1 MKKNIVLVLVFTL
14 YHLVSYSQ
22 NIVLDNG
29 NLKTVS
35 GKVLDAITNEP
46 IEYAAVSLFEINKKK
61 PANEIVTDKNGAFTI
76 KDIKSGSYFI
86 SVNQLGYTKFIKKDI
101 EIKGENTNNLPF
113 IILLEKNINTLQEV
127 SITSKQRI
135 IENKIEKIVYN
146 VDKDVTSQ
154 GGVAS
159 DALKKIP
166 GVTVDIDGNVEL
178 LGNSSVRFLID
189 GKPSSLFGNSVSDAL
204 QAIPNSQIQSIEVIN
219 SPSVKYDSSGT
230 GGIINIILKKNKSQG
245 FNGNLNLA
253 AGTRL
258 ETGSLNLGYKKNSLS
273 LNAFYNGNA
282 QLKATSPTGMNR
294 VSTNH
299 FDNSTSQLQQSSNGD
314 LNRDSYN
321 TGLGAD
327 WAVSEHDNL
336 AATIAI
342 HHLTNRTVGV
352 SDQYFTQFDNLGAI
366 LSNSNSLRF
375 SDNLNTVNTLDNSLS
390 YRIKFEKENQEL
402 EISYAGTLANN
413 NASYDQY
420 QKYKTDATPF
430 SGAKSLNLGKEN
442 EVQFVIDYA
451 HPINKDFL
459 LETGLKTTV
468 QSIISN
474 ADVFVLGSTNN
485 YVKDL
490 QQSNSLDYKR
500 KIYAAYLSASFTLFK
515 YLEVK
520 TGIRYEYT
528 KNTATYSS
536 VKEVAIPDY
545 KNPAPS
551 LIISHSFS
559 NNQTLKFSYAYRI
572 ERPNYRDLNPFMNL
586 SDPHNITTGNPYLQP
601 EVGQKFQLGYNKSFE
616 SGSSINVLLYRE
628 AIIPDI
634 KPYVTY
640 YPSLKV
646 GDSIYT
652 DVSVTSRANIDHEIR
667 TGINISTSIIAG
679 KKWNFRSNTLFF
691 NRNFKNSNATPI
703 ISNAFCYRL
712 NLNLSYQFNKT
723 LIGEVFGNY
732 NSGTQWQGRQPSV
745 FSYTFAFRKQFLSNK
760 ASIGFI
766 AVTPF
771 NKYISQNSE
780 VLVPDVVINSY
791 RKIPYR
797 SFGISF
803 TYKFGKLKFAKQKE
817 EENILY
823 STPQIEN

>member
-1 MKKNIVLVLVFTL
+1 MKKNSILVFVFTL
-14 YHLVSYSQ
+14 FHLVSYSQ
-22 NIVLDNG
+22 TSTIENG
-29 NLKTVS
+29 NLKTIS

-46 IEYAAVSLFEINKKK
+46 IEFVTVSIFEINKKK
-61 PANEIVTDKNGAFTI
+61 QTSENITDKNGSFTI
-76 KDIKSGSYFI
+76 KDIKSGSYSI
-86 SVNQLGYTKFIKKDI
+86 SVNQLGYSKFIKKGI
-101 EIKGENTNNLPF
+101 EIKNENTNNLPLV
-113 IILLEKNINTLQEV
+113 ILLEKNINTLQEV
-127 SITSKQRI
+127 TIMTKQQI
-135 IENKIEKIVYN
+135 IEDKVEKVVYN

-245 FNGNLNLA
+245 FNGNLNLS

-258 ETGSLNLGYKKNSLS
+258 ETGSINLGFKKNNLS

-294 VSTNH
+294 ISTNH
-299 FDNSTSQLQQSSNGD
+299 FDNTKSQLQQSSNGD

-327 WAVSEHDNL
+327 WAITEHDNL
-336 AATIAI
+336 AVTVAI
-342 HHLTNRTVGV
+342 HNFSNRSTGI

-375 SDNLNTVNTLDNSLS
+375 SDNFNCVNTFDNSFA
-390 YRIKFEKENQEL
+390 YKRKFEKENQEL
-402 EISYAGTLANN
+402 EISYAGTFANN

-420 QKYKTDATPF
+420 QKYKTNSTAF
-430 SGAKSLNLGKEN
+430 SGAKSWNIGKEN
-442 EVQFVIDYA
+442 EAQFNIDYA
-451 HPINKDFL
+451 HPINKNFL
-459 LETGLKTTV
+459 LETGLKATFQT
-468 QSIISN
+468 IISN
-474 ADVFVLGSTNN
+474 ADVFTLTSTNT

-500 KIYAAYLSASFTLFK
+500 KIYAAYLSASFTLFQ
-515 YLEVK
+515 YLEIK
-520 TGIRYEYT
+520 TGIRYEHT
-528 KNTATYSS
+528 KNTASYSS

-559 NNQTLKFSYAYRI
+559 NNRTLKFSYAYRI

-586 SDPHNITTGNPYLQP
+586 SDPHNITTGNPTLQP
-601 EVGQKFQLGYNKSFE
+601 EVGQKYQLGYSKTFE
-616 SGSSINVLLYRE
+616 SGSSINVLLYEE
-628 AIIPDI
+628 AIVPDI
-634 KPYVTY
+634 KPYATY
-640 YPSLKV
+640 YPSLKI

-652 DVSVTSRANIDHEIR
+652 DVSLTSRANINREIK

-691 NRNFKNSNATPI
+691 NRNTKNNNATPI
-703 ISNAFCYRL
+703 IANAFCYRL

-745 FSYTFAFRKQFLSNK
+745 FSYTFAFRKQFLNDK
-760 ASIGFI
+760 ASLGFI

-771 NKYISQNSE
+771 SKYIDQSSKII
-780 VLVPDVVINSY
+780 LTDVVNDSY

-797 SFGISF
+797 SFGVSF

-823 STPQIEN
+823 TAPPVDN

>member
-1 MKKNIVLVLVFTL
+1 MYKNIALVIVFSL
-14 YHLVSYSQ
+14 FHLVSFSQ
-22 NIVLDNG
+22 TPTIENR
-29 NLKTVS
+29 NLKIIS
-35 GKVLDAITNEP
+35 GKVLDAITNDPVEFVT
-46 IEYAAVSLFEINKKK
+46 VSLFENNNKK
-61 PANEIVTDKNGAFTI
+61 PANEIVTDKNGVFTI
-76 KDIKSGSYFI
+76 KDIKLGSYYI
-86 SVNQLGYTKFIKKDI
+86 SVNLLGYTKFIKKDI
-101 EIKGENTNNLPF
+101 EIKDENTNNMSL
-113 IILLEKNINTLQEV
+113 IILLEKNINTLKEV
-127 SITSKQRI
+127 TITSKQRI
-135 IENKIEKIVYN
+135 IENKIEKTVYN
-146 VDKDVTSQ
+146 VDKDITSQ

-204 QAIPNSQIQSIEVIN
+204 QSIPNSQIQSIEVIN

-245 FNGNLNLA
+245 YNSNLNLS

-258 ETGSLNLGYKKNSLS
+258 ETGSINLGFKKNNLS

-282 QLKATSPTGMNR
+282 QLKSTSPTGMNR

-299 FDNSTSQLQQSSNGD
+299 FDNTKTELHQNSNGD
-314 LNRDSYN
+314 LNRDNYN

-327 WAVSEHDNL
+327 WAISEHDNL
-336 AATIAI
+336 AATVAI

-352 SDQYFTQFDNLGAI
+352 SDQYYSQFDNHGLLFSKI
-366 LSNSNSLRF
+366 NSLRF
-375 SDNLNTVNTLDNSLS
+375 SDNFNAVNTFDNSFA
-390 YRIKFEKENQEL
+390 YRRKFEKENQEL
-402 EISYAGTLANN
+402 EISYSGTYGKNN
-413 NASYDQY
+413 TFYDQN
-420 QKYKTDATPF
+420 QKYKTDSTPF
-430 SGAKSLNLGKEN
+430 SGVKSMNTGEEN
-442 EVQFVIDYA
+442 EAQFNIDYA

-459 LETGLKTTV
+459 LETGLKTTF

-474 ADVFVLGSTNN
+474 ADVYALESTNN

-490 QQSNSLDYKR
+490 QQSNSLDYR
-500 KIYAAYLSASFTLFK
+500 RNIYAAYLSASFTLFK

-536 VKEVAIPDY
+536 VKEVSIPDY

-572 ERPNYRDLNPFMNL
+572 ERPNYRDLNPFVNL

-601 EVGQKFQLGYNKSFE
+601 EVGQKFQLGYNKSYE

-628 AIIPDI
+628 AIVPDI

-652 DVSVTSRANIDHEIR
+652 DVSLTSRSNIDHEIR
-667 TGINISTSIIAG
+667 TGINISISIIAG

-745 FSYTFAFRKQFLSNK
+745 FSYTFAFRKQFLNNK
-760 ASIGFI
+760 ASFGFI

-780 VLVPDVVINSY
+780 VKVPDVVINSY